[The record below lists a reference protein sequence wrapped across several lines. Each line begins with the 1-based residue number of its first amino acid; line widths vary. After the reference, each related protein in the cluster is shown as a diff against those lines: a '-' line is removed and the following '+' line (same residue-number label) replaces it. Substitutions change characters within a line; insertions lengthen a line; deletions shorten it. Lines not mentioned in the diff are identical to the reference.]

1 MTLRAWHVNWLR
13 TSLLLF
19 SRHPMHSFSRA
30 ATLLPVDFLS
40 QLKCLWP
47 CRMNVNCYTNAPLP
61 LHPHISGHC
70 RMRSFTFHFRS
81 LLALRQA
88 TPWSLGKMG
97 WFPYLAAKAYNSPRL
112 TCVSQQNEKQS
123 AMLQSGGQ
131 VQHPSLYH
139 NRDCSRIYSRFTLIR
154 VGEDKLLPSDIK

>member
-1 MTLRAWHVNWLR
+1 MCGSVRYMTLRAWHVNWLR

-47 CRMNVNCYTNAPLP
+47 CRMKVNCYTNAPLP

-97 WFPYLAAKAYNSPRL
+97 WFPYVAAASWLQRHTTHLGLLVFLSKMKNSLP
-112 TCVSQQNEKQS
+112 CS
-123 AMLQSGGQ
+123 
-131 VQHPSLYH
+131 SLVGKC
-139 NRDCSRIYSRFTLIR
+139 NTLHCITTEI
-154 VGEDKLLPSDIK
+154 VLEFIQGLLW

>member
-47 CRMNVNCYTNAPLP
+47 CRMKVNCYTNAPLP
-61 LHPHISGHC
+61 LQPHISGHC
-70 RMRSFTFHFRS
+70 RMRGPSPSISDLS
-81 LLALRQA
+81 LPLSKPHRGLQERWAGSPTQQQRHTTHLGLLVFLSKMKN
-88 TPWSLGKMG
+88 SLPCSSLVGKC
-97 WFPYLAAKAYNSPRL
+97 
-112 TCVSQQNEKQS
+112 T
-123 AMLQSGGQ
+123 
-131 VQHPSLYH
+131 
-139 NRDCSRIYSRFTLIR
+139 TLHCITTEIILEFIQ
-154 VGEDKLLPSDIK
+154 GLL